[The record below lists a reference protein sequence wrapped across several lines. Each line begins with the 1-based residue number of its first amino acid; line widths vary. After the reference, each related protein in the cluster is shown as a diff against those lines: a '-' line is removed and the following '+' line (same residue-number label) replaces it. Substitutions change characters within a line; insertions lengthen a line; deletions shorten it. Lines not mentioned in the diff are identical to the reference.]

1 MSHSLYLLLGDNE
14 FLIERAVGQVV
25 GQVGADRAEPV
36 PVTRIRAGEVT
47 AAELAELLS
56 PSLFGDA
63 RVIVVEAAA
72 EAGKE
77 PAAII
82 TATLDDI
89 PDGITLAVA
98 HSGGGRA
105 KAMVGALQRAG
116 ATEIDCATPRWP
128 SDRADFVRRE
138 FQQTGVRVSRDVVEL
153 MLANVGSDL
162 RELAAAASQLVAD
175 TGGKV
180 TEAAVETYYSGRAEV
195 KGFEIADRAVT
206 GDLAGALEALAWAM
220 HHGAPRVVLADAL
233 AEAVHGI
240 ARVRG
245 LGSTNPQSAASEL
258 GMPPARVKKLQAQAQ
273 AWDAASIG
281 AAAVVVA
288 KLNGDVKGQAADADY
303 SLEHAVATVAGLRPS
318 RGRAR

>member
-1 MSHSLYLLLGDNE
+1 MTQPLHLLLGDND
-14 FLIERAVGQVV
+14 FLIERAVSQVV
-25 GQVGADRAEPV
+25 SDAGRDSSEPV
-36 PVTRIRAGEVT
+36 PLTTVRAGDVT

-56 PSLFGDA
+56 PSLFGES
-63 RVIVVEAAA
+63 RVIVFDDAD

-77 PAAII
+77 PAAVI
-82 TATLDDI
+82 TSTLGAI
-89 PDGITLAVA
+89 PEGISLVVV
-98 HSGGGRA
+98 HSGGGRT
-105 KAMVGALQRAG
+105 KAMVGELRGAG
-116 ATEIDCATPRWP
+116 AVEVDCATPKWP

-138 FQQTGVRVSRDVVEL
+138 FQATGVRVSRDVVEL

-162 RELAAAASQLVAD
+162 RELASAVSQLVAD

-195 KGFEIADRAVT
+195 RGFEIADKAVT
-206 GDLAGALEALAWAM
+206 GDRAGALEALAWAM
-220 HHGAPRVVLADAL
+220 HHGTPRVILADAL

-245 LGSTNPQSAASEL
+245 IGSASPQSAASQL
-258 GMPPARVKKLQAQAQ
+258 GMPPSRVKKLQAQAA
-273 AWDAASIG
+273 AWDNASIG

-303 SLEHAVATVAGLRPS
+303 SLEHAVSTVAGLRPRRS
-318 RGRAR
+318 R

>member
-1 MSHSLYLLLGDNE
+1 MTDQLFLLLGDND
-14 FLIERAVGQVV
+14 FLIERGVRQVV
-25 GQVGADRAEPV
+25 AEVGRDSAEPV
-36 PVTRIRAGEVT
+36 PVTRVRAGEVT
-47 AAELAELLS
+47 AAELSELLS
-56 PSLFGDA
+56 PSLFGDL
-63 RVIVVEAAA
+63 RVIVIEAAG

-77 PAAII
+77 PAGVIAS
-82 TATLDDI
+82 TLTEI

-105 KAMVGALQRAG
+105 KSMVGVLQKAG
-116 ATEIDCATPRWP
+116 ATVIDCATPRWP

-138 FQQTGVRVSRDVVEL
+138 FQQSGVRVSRDVIEL

-175 TGGKV
+175 TGGKI
-180 TEAAVETYYSGRAEV
+180 TAESVETYYSGRAEV
-195 KGFEIADRAVT
+195 KGFEIADKAVT
-206 GDLAGALEALAWAM
+206 GDRAGALEALAWAM
-220 HHGAPRVVLADAL
+220 HHGTPRVILADAL

-245 LGSTNPQSAASEL
+245 LGSTNPQAAASEL
-258 GMPPARVKKLQAQAQ
+258 GMPPSRVKKLQTQAA
-273 AWDAASIG
+273 AWDAESIG

-303 SLEHAVATVAGLRPS
+303 SLEHAVSTVAGLRPR
-318 RGRAR
+318 RGR

>member
-1 MSHSLYLLLGDNE
+1 M
-14 FLIERAVGQVV
+14 
-25 GQVGADRAEPV
+25 
-36 PVTRIRAGEVT
+36 RAGDVT

-56 PSLFGDA
+56 PSLFGES
-63 RVIVVEAAA
+63 RVIVFDDAD

-77 PAAII
+77 PAAVI
-82 TATLDDI
+82 TSTLGAI
-89 PDGITLAVA
+89 PEGISLVVVHT
-98 HSGGGRA
+98 GGGRT
-105 KAMVGALQRAG
+105 KAMVGELRTAG
-116 ATEIDCATPRWP
+116 AVEVDCASPKWP

-138 FQQTGVRVSRDVVEL
+138 FQATGVRVSRDVVEL

-162 RELAAAASQLVAD
+162 RELASAVSQLVAD

-195 KGFEIADRAVT
+195 RGFEIADKTVT
-206 GDLAGALEALAWAM
+206 GDRAGALEALAWAM
-220 HHGAPRVVLADAL
+220 HHGTPRVILADAL

-245 LGSTNPQSAASEL
+245 IGSASPQSAASQL
-258 GMPPARVKKLQAQAQ
+258 GMPPSRVKKLQAQAA
-273 AWDAASIG
+273 AWDNASIG

-303 SLEHAVATVAGLRPS
+303 SLEHAVSTVAGLRPR
-318 RGRAR
+318 RGRG

>member
-1 MSHSLYLLLGDNE
+1 VTAPLHLLLGDND
-14 FLIERAVGQVV
+14 FLIERAVSQLTAEIGRE
-25 GQVGADRAEPV
+25 GSEPV
-36 PVTRIRAGEVT
+36 PVTRVRAGEVT
-47 AAELAELLS
+47 AAELSELLS

-77 PAAII
+77 PAAVI
-82 TATLDDI
+82 TSALHDI
-89 PDGITLAVA
+89 PDGITLVVA
-98 HSGGGRA
+98 HTGGGRT
-105 KAMVGALQRAG
+105 KAMVGVLQKAG
-116 ATEIDCATPRWP
+116 AQVVDCATPRWP

-138 FQQTGVRVSRDVVEL
+138 FQATGVRVSRDVVEL

-162 RELAAAASQLVAD
+162 RELAAAVSQLVAD

-180 TEAAVETYYSGRAEV
+180 TEAAVQTYYSGRAEV
-195 KGFEIADRAVT
+195 KGFEIADKAVT
-206 GDLAGALEALAWAM
+206 GDRSGALEALAWAM
-220 HHGAPRVVLADAL
+220 HHGVPRVILADAL

-245 LGSTNPQSAASEL
+245 LGSINPQAAASEL
-258 GMPPARVKKLQAQAQ
+258 GMPPSRVKKLQSQAT
-273 AWDAASIG
+273 AWDTESIG

-303 SLEHAVATVAGLRPS
+303 SLEHAVSTVAGLRPR
-318 RGRAR
+318 RGRG

>member
-1 MSHSLYLLLGDNE
+1 MTEPLYLLLGDNA
-14 FLIERAVGQVV
+14 FLIERAVGQVLAAA
-25 GQVGADRAEPV
+25 GRDSGEPV
-36 PVTRIRAGEVT
+36 ALTRVRAGEVT

-56 PSLFGDA
+56 PSLFADS
-63 RVIVVEAAA
+63 RVILVEAAG

-82 TATLDDI
+82 TSTLSEI
-89 PDGITLAVA
+89 PDGIVLLVA

-105 KAMVGALQRAG
+105 KSMVGALQRAG
-116 ATEIDCATPRWP
+116 AVEIDCATPRWP

-138 FQQTGVRVSRDVVEL
+138 FQATGVRVSRDVVEL

-162 RELAAAASQLVAD
+162 RELAAAVSQLVAD

-195 KGFEIADRAVT
+195 RGFEIADKAVT
-206 GDLAGALEALAWAM
+206 GDLAGARESLAWAM
-220 HHGAPRVVLADAL
+220 HHGVPRVVLADAL

-245 LGSTNPQSAASEL
+245 LGSVNPQSAAADL
-258 GMPPARVKKLQAQAQ
+258 GMPPSRVKKLQAQGA
-273 AWDAASIG
+273 AWDAERIG

-288 KLNGDVKGQAADADY
+288 KLNGDVKGQAADADF
-303 SLEHAVATVAGLRPS
+303 SLEQAVSAVANLRPR
-318 RGRAR
+318 RGRA